1 MPLKKGNIKNEE
13 VPGIKAYCGEDC
25 FYVKSLEAGMKD
37 MLDVIKK
44 MEVSVRNAQL
54 LIIKTT
60 NENIGLRNV
69 IKQTMKGG
77 N

>member
-1 MPLKKGNIKNEE
+1 MAEKEE
-13 VPGIKAYCGEDC
+13 TPEIKAYCGEDC
-25 FYVKSLEAGMKD
+25 FYVKSLETGMKD

-60 NENIGLRNV
+60 NENIGLRSV
-69 IKQTMKGG
+69 IKQTMSVK